1 MLFSDY
7 YYSLIDFYALLEYAR
22 NKIFKSQRNT
32 NHIYACIELIAY
44 YNFDLNMNH
53 TGKWMFEAM
62 SLNAVFIN
70 HKQIKTCDTFYS
82 SREACEWL
90 FQKTSQE
97 AKAQDL

>member
-7 YYSLIDFYALLEYAR
+7 YYLLIDFYALLKYAR

-53 TGKWMFEAM
+53 TGK
-62 SLNAVFIN
+62 
-70 HKQIKTCDTFYS
+70 
-82 SREACEWL
+82 
-90 FQKTSQE
+90 
-97 AKAQDL
+97 